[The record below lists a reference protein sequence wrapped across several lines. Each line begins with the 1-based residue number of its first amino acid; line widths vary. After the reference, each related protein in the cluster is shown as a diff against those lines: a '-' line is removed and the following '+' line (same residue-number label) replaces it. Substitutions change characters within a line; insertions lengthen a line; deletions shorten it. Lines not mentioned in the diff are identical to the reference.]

1 MTTLT
6 AEEDS
11 RSPVIKK
18 CTSLALLKTAADKNR
33 GRLLLE
39 EIYDVLFKLLKSDEE
54 NATNDVQALCQLFSR
69 ELKRLNIDTPLG
81 KRGK

>member
-6 AEEDS
+6 AEADS

-18 CTSLALLKTAADKNR
+18 CTSSGLIKTAADKSR
-33 GRLLLE
+33 GRLLSG

-54 NATNDVQALCQLFSR
+54 NATSDVQALCQLFSR
-69 ELKRLNIDTPLG
+69 EEA
-81 KRGK
+81 